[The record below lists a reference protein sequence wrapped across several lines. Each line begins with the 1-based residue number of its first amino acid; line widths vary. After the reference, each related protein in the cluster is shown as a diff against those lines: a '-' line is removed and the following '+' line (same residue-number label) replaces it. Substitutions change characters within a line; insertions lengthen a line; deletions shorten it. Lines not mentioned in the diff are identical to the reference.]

1 MANRYS
7 PYISIIPSVLC
18 ADKEKKT
25 ILIHPRQKHV
35 RKLLDQVGQIRFL
48 RLDSPVKVYGK
59 WLQDAAPVEFRRA
72 EADGALTFS
81 AETPDEGEYT
91 ICLGNVNE
99 EGVFV
104 ELAAFQVYAV
114 REDLFRLMPYKGD
127 FHMHSNCSDGQETP
141 EYVAATN
148 RKTGYDFMAL
158 TDHRKYEPSL
168 AAKKAMADFG
178 CDMLV
183 CPGEEVH
190 LPDNPVHIINFG
202 GKSSVNQLVDDNV
215 EKYYAEVREYEKSV
229 PENYDPSTRFQVA
242 ASEWTFDRIRDAGGI
257 SMFCHPFW
265 RPRHHNYIGEDVID
279 LLLDRNRFDVLEVI
293 GGFYRPDTESNMLS
307 VARWQQEQA
316 KGKAIPVAG
325 ISDSHGCDG
334 DLTGWFYTVI
344 FAEKLSFESLA
355 AAIRD
360 CRSVAVHWIPD
371 TFPIVV
377 GPFRLVQFVYFLLR
391 EVFPGHDELCR
402 VEGEI
407 MRRALAGE
415 EQDAAA
421 GIAAR
426 KGMVRRYMDRCW
438 GRSGK

>member
-1 MANRYS
+1 MANRLS
-7 PYISIIPSVLC
+7 PYIAVIPNVLC
-18 ADKEKKT
+18 ADREKKT

-35 RKLLDQVGQIRFL
+35 RKMLDQVGQIRFL
-48 RLDSPVKVYGK
+48 RLASPTGKFGK
-59 WLQDAAPVEFRRA
+59 WVQETDPVEFRRA
-72 EADGALTFS
+72 EADGALTFC

-114 REDLFRLMPYKGD
+114 REDLYRLTPYKGD
-127 FHMHSNCSDGQETP
+127 FHMHSTCSDGQETP

-168 AAKKAMADFG
+168 TAKKAMADFG

-190 LPDNPVHIINFG
+190 LPNNLVHIVNFG
-202 GKSSVNQLVDDNV
+202 GRSSVNRWVDDNE

-229 PENYDPSTRFQVA
+229 PENYASSTRFQVA
-242 ASEWTFDRIRDAGGI
+242 ASEWTFDRIREAGGI
-257 SMFCHPFW
+257 SMFCHPYW
-265 RPRHHNYIGEDVID
+265 QLRHHAHIGEEVVE
-279 LLLDRNRFDVLEVI
+279 LLMERTRFDVLEVF
-293 GGFYRPDTESNMLS
+293 GGYRRPDTESNMLS
-307 VARWQQEQA
+307 VARWQEEQA
-316 KGKAIPVAG
+316 KGKTIPVAG

-334 DLTGWFYTVI
+334 DLTGWYYTVV
-344 FAEKLSFESLA
+344 FAGELSFDSLA

-360 CRSVAVHWIPD
+360 NRSVAVHWIPD

-377 GPFRLVQFVYFLLR
+377 GPFRLVKFVFFLLR
-391 EVFPGHDELCR
+391 EVFPRHDELCR
-402 VEGEI
+402 IEGEI

-415 EQDAAA
+415 EPDAAA
-421 GIAAR
+421 EIAAR
-426 KGMVRRYMDRCW
+426 KGSVRRYMDQCW

>member
-7 PYISIIPSVLC
+7 RYISIIPSVLC
-18 ADKEKKT
+18 ADKGKKVF
-25 ILIHPRQKHV
+25 LIHPRQKHV

-48 RLDSPVKVYGK
+48 RMDSSTEKFGKWVQETDPVK
-59 WLQDAAPVEFRRA
+59 FRRA

-81 AETPDEGEYT
+81 AETPEEGEYT

-99 EGVFV
+99 EDVFV

-114 REDLFRLMPYKGD
+114 REDLYRLTPYKGD

-148 RKTGYDFMAL
+148 RKTGYDFMSL
-158 TDHRKYEPSL
+158 TDHRQYEPSL
-168 AAKKAMADFG
+168 AARKAMEDFG

-202 GKSSVNQLVDDNV
+202 GRSSVNQLVRDDE
-215 EKYYAEVREYEKSV
+215 EKYYAGVREYEKKV

-257 SMFCHPFW
+257 CMFCHPFW

-307 VARWQQEQA
+307 VARWQEEQA
-316 KGKAIPVAG
+316 KGKTIPVAG

-344 FAEKLSFESLA
+344 FAGELSFDSLA

-360 CRSVAVHWIPD
+360 NRSVAVHWIPD
-371 TFPIVV
+371 TFPIAV
-377 GPFRLVQFVYFLLR
+377 GPFRLVKFVYFLLR

-415 EQDAAA
+415 EPDAAA
-421 GIAAR
+421 EIAAR
-426 KGMVRRYMDRCW
+426 KGMVRRYMDQCW
-438 GRSGK
+438 GRSAK